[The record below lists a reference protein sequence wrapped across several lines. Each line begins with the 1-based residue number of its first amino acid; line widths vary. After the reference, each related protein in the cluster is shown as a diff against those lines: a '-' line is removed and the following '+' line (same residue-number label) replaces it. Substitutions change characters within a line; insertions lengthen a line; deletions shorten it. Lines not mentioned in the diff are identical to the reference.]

1 MILMN
6 LNAVYQ
12 TRKTMLNSVPTI
24 LEQVDA
30 VLEELDRTP
39 AWLCRRAGVHRCNY
53 TLIRNGQQ
61 KLSENLKNKF
71 SDILGIKKEI
81 LFTKQESK

>member
-1 MILMN
+1 
-6 LNAVYQ
+6 
-12 TRKTMLNSVPTI
+12 MLDN
-24 LEQVDA
+24 VDE
-30 VLEELDRTP
+30 VLRRIERTP

-71 SDILGIKKEI
+71 SDILGIRKEI
-81 LFTKQESK
+81 LFKKESNE